1 MGSMRLD
8 FGCGSHPKEGFE
20 GVDVSLTL
28 PIKHRVNLLVF
39 PLPWKDS
46 SVDEIWCSH
55 FIEHIPA
62 REVTDSDLHE
72 WATAAPK
79 SLGTSHAMLGQD
91 MLLAFFDE
99 CWRILKPGGK
109 ITVVWPAL
117 QTSRAFKDPTHR
129 RFMPLEMVDYLSAEG
144 RMRMGLTHYH
154 AKCNFT
160 SPASKHPQ
168 VANNWNDNVNYQTTL
183 TAVK

>member
-1 MGSMRLD
+1 MEPLRLD
-8 FGCGSHPKEGFE
+8 FGCGQHPKKNFK
-20 GVDVSLTL
+20 GVDIC
-28 PIKHRVNLLVF
+28 PDIPAIYRMNLLVF
-39 PLPWKDS
+39 PLLWRDS

-62 REVTDSDLHE
+62 REVTASDLHD

-79 SLGTSHAMLGQD
+79 SLGTSHHMLGQD

-109 ITVVWPAL
+109 MTVVWPAL
-117 QTSRAFKDPTHR
+117 QTNRAFKDPTHR
-129 RFMPLEMVDYLSAEG
+129 RFIPLETMNYLSSEG
-144 RMRMGLTHYH
+144 RDYMELSHYH
-154 AKCNFT
+154 VKCNFT
-160 SPASKHPQ
+160 SPISKTPQ
-168 VANNWNDNVNYQTTL
+168 IANNWNDHIDYRVTL